1 MGALGP
7 GGADQH
13 HSGITLLAIP
23 TCLSTF
29 TTEVQRL
36 ACQGHAGRCAWWCCG
51 QLLRLDVARRV
62 AGSHRERTLRRRCG
76 AGLPPLCAPLVRRHV
91 GRGYLGLPGLMV
103 TKTSAVPQ
111 QQRHRPREAAVP
123 ACQQAE
129 FTGHYGDR

>member
-1 MGALGP
+1 MDALAAAESY
-7 GGADQH
+7 GGSD
-13 HSGITLLAIP
+13 
-23 TCLSTF
+23 
-29 TTEVQRL
+29 
-36 ACQGHAGRCAWWCCG
+36 
-51 QLLRLDVARRV
+51 D
-62 AGSHRERTLRRRCG
+62 HRERTLRRRCG

-129 FTGHYGDR
+129 STGHYGDLCPVELQTTSYYIV